1 MFDLHLLM
9 FALLNYAATAAS
21 LGTSKKLSRII
32 HKFLTG
38 LSKTILLF
46 IILR

>member
-9 FALLNYAATAAS
+9 FALLNYADAAS

-32 HKFLTG
+32 HMFLTG

-46 IILR
+46 MILR